1 MGRWV
6 KDKMFIKK
14 LLFLLIFSSILG
26 NIESAY
32 NCPGYPWIDATNMA
46 SPNVNLGCI
55 RFYGTQKM
63 TWIEAENFCRS
74 QNAHLI
80 EILNSEQQSF
90 LAGHANQILEDTA
103 MFNSGNWWIGL
114 TRYSD
119 GLWYWSYSYKL
130 AEYTSWVQHPYIP
143 YPGNGTFAFL
153 GWPPK
158 GPYPDP
164 FDWEDC
170 SNDCALYPICQMD
183 L

>member
-1 MGRWV
+1 ME
-6 KDKMFIKK
+6 IKFPIEYII
-14 LLFLLIFSSILG
+14 LSI
-26 NIESAY
+26 
-32 NCPGYPWIDATNMA
+32 
-46 SPNVNLGCI
+46 
-55 RFYGTQKM
+55 
-63 TWIEAENFCRS
+63 
-74 QNAHLI
+74 AH
-80 EILNSEQQSF
+80 
-90 LAGHANQILEDTA
+90 
-103 MFNSGNWWIGL
+103 SGNWWIGL

>member
-1 MGRWV
+1 MHPSLR
-6 KDKMFIKK
+6 I
-14 LLFLLIFSSILG
+14 LFLNQAHFKLG
-26 NIESAY
+26 
-32 NCPGYPWIDATNMA
+32 
-46 SPNVNLGCI
+46 V
-55 RFYGTQKM
+55 
-63 TWIEAENFCRS
+63 
-74 QNAHLI
+74 
-80 EILNSEQQSF
+80 
-90 LAGHANQILEDTA
+90 
-103 MFNSGNWWIGL
+103 
-114 TRYSD
+114 
-119 GLWYWSYSYKL
+119 YWPYSYKL

>member
-1 MGRWV
+1 
-6 KDKMFIKK
+6 MFIKE

-90 LAGHANQILEDTA
+90 LAGHANEILEDTA
-103 MFNSGNWWIGL
+103 MFNRYEKCSYHLLPILVRSGDFFHL
-114 TRYSD
+114 
-119 GLWYWSYSYKL
+119 LVL
-130 AEYTSWVQHPYIP
+130 AT
-143 YPGNGTFAFL
+143 T
-153 GWPPK
+153 
-158 GPYPDP
+158 
-164 FDWEDC
+164 
-170 SNDCALYPICQMD
+170 
-183 L
+183 